1 MIQDYV
7 NFFIVNRVEIVE
19 DFLVDD
25 VFNFFQS
32 KMVFDVYDIEL
43 IRVEV
48 ILRRQVG
55 KLLDLLEI
63 KNDVVF
69 YYFCKVLEEFY
80 FYLVEYL

>member
-69 YYFCKVLEEFY
+69 YYFRKVLEEFY